1 MSKGVTDRGR
11 RGRGAR
17 GRDARGGGLRG
28 ALGVATLVVLV
39 PLAAFVVLSW
49 LAGWRLQHVRTGS
62 MEPTHPVG
70 ALVVSTPIDASE
82 VEVGMPVTF
91 RDPADEGRVV
101 THRVV
106 RVERDEA
113 GELGFVTQGDANV
126 DPDAEVVPA
135 ANVQSRVRW
144 SVPHLG
150 AVLEQATG
158 PWGVV
163 LLAVV
168 PVVLFVWGEVRER
181 RHRGEGEG
189 ASAEG
194 VAAEGAAAGSGGSHV
209 PCAAC
214 DDPIEVHDRYC
225 RHCGAVVEV
234 GTAHEEGP
242 AVVGS
247 APRGHGPEG

>member
-1 MSKGVTDRGR
+1 MSDGAPKGATAASGASGR
-11 RGRGAR
+11 PGRTR
-17 GRDARGGGLRG
+17 RARGGGVRG
-28 ALGVATLVVLV
+28 ALGVLTLVVLL

-62 MEPTHPVG
+62 MEPTYPVG
-70 ALVVSTPIDASE
+70 ALVVSVPIDASE

-91 RDPADEGRVV
+91 RDPADEGRVI

-150 AVLEQATG
+150 SVLEQATG

-168 PVVLFVWGEVRER
+168 PVGLFVWGEVRDR
-181 RHRGEGEG
+181 RRRGEG
-189 ASAEG
+189 A
-194 VAAEGAAAGSGGSHV
+194 GAADGPAAVAGGPRV
-209 PCAAC
+209 PCPAC
-214 DDPIEVHDRYC
+214 DEPIEPGDRYC

-234 GTAHEEGP
+234 DRAPAGERALAGTAR
-242 AVVGS
+242 
-247 APRGHGPEG
+247 RGTRPDH